1 MQKVMAKVL
10 ACLLCGIPCAQAQM
24 VTPEAPAEAERRYTV
39 EMIIFEYAASAQ
51 AGNEM
56 FIAETIEPPPDEP
69 VEGELVFTDIPATV
83 GDSAA
88 DSKPSLAEIPL
99 SRQIGLSLLEPEQY
113 TMHDIYKKLQT
124 LDAYKPILHTAW
136 TQTTVE
142 KELTP
147 PIRLRMLGNAPL
159 RLDGYLTL
167 YLSRYLHLVVDLAL
181 DAEPSAQSYAGNAVT
196 SVDAVPQGDPIYSDK
211 PDLQPSTIRF
221 RIFEDRIFK
230 SGDLR
235 YFDHPKFGVLAKVT
249 RDESGDQNTDQSLE
263 QNAGPNSEPNSARA
277 TASQTGAGSL

>member
-1 MQKVMAKVL
+1 MQKIMPWAL
-10 ACLLCGIPCAQAQM
+10 SWLLCGIPCAQAQT
-24 VTPEAPAEAERRYTV
+24 VTPEAPAEAVEAAEAARHYTV
-39 EMIIFEYAASAQ
+39 EMIIFEYAESAQ
-51 AGNEM
+51 DGHEL
-56 FIAETIEPPPDEP
+56 FIAEAIEPPSDAP
-69 VEGELVFTDIPATV
+69 VEGELVFTDMPATV
-83 GDSAA
+83 DNSVQGN
-88 DSKPSLAEIPL
+88 KPSLAEIPL
-99 SRQIGLSLLEPEQY
+99 SRQIGLSLLDPAQY
-113 TMHDIYKKLQT
+113 TMHDIYRKLRT

-181 DAEPSAQSYAGNAVT
+181 DAEPSAQSYTGNAVA
-196 SVDAVPQGDPIYSDK
+196 SAEASSQGGYIYTDK
-211 PDLQPSTIRF
+211 PDLLPSTVRY
-221 RIFEDRIFK
+221 RILEDRIFK

-249 RDESGDQNTDQSLE
+249 RDESSN
-263 QNAGPNSEPNSARA
+263 QNADPNAGQTA
-277 TASQTGAGSL
+277 TAPAGTGGR

>member
-1 MQKVMAKVL
+1 MQKIMPWAL
-10 ACLLCGIPCAQAQM
+10 SWLLCSIPCAQAQTA
-24 VTPEAPAEAERRYTV
+24 TPEAPAEVAEAERRYTV
-39 EMIIFEYAASAQ
+39 EIIIFEYAESAQ
-51 AGNEM
+51 AGHELFM
-56 FIAETIEPPPDEP
+56 AETIEPAPDAPLEGEP
-69 VEGELVFTDIPATV
+69 VSTDMPATV
-83 GDSAA
+83 DNSAQGN
-88 DSKPSLAEIPL
+88 KPSLAEIPL
-99 SRQIGLSLLEPEQY
+99 ARQIGLSLLEPAQY
-113 TMHDIYKKLQT
+113 TMRDIYRKLQT

-181 DAEPSAQSYAGNAVT
+181 DGEPSAQSYTGNAVT
-196 SVDAVPQGDPIYSDK
+196 SAEASSQGGTIYTDK
-211 PDLQPSTIRF
+211 PDLQPSTVRY

-235 YFDHPKFGVLAKVT
+235 YFDHPKFGVLAKIT
-249 RDESGDQNTDQSLE
+249 RDESVNQSAAVP
-263 QNAGPNSEPNSARA
+263 AG
-277 TASQTGAGSL
+277 TGSM

>member
-1 MQKVMAKVL
+1 MQKIMPWAL
-10 ACLLCGIPCAQAQM
+10 LWLLCGIPCVQAQM
-24 VTPEAPAEAERRYTV
+24 VTPEALADVTEVERRYTV
-39 EMIIFEYAASAQ
+39 EMIIFEYAGSAQ
-51 AGNEM
+51 AGDEL
-56 FIAETIEPPPDEP
+56 FIAEAIDPPPDDP
-69 VEGELVFTDIPATV
+69 VESELVFTDMPATV
-83 GDSAA
+83 ENPAQGNKLSI
-88 DSKPSLAEIPL
+88 AEIPL
-99 SRQIGLSLLEPEQY
+99 SRQIGLSLLEPAQY
-113 TMHDIYKKLQT
+113 TMHDIYRKLRT

-181 DAEPSAQSYAGNAVT
+181 DAEQSVRSNSGNTVT
-196 SVDAVPQGDPIYSDK
+196 PADADSQGGTVYSDK
-211 PDLQPSTIRF
+211 PDLQPSTVRY

-235 YFDHPKFGVLAKVT
+235 YFDHPKFGVLVKVT
-249 RDESGDQNTDQSLE
+249 RDESANK
-263 QNAGPNSEPNSARA
+263 NADPNATPNSARA
-277 TASQTGAGSL
+277 ATVPAGTGSM